1 MPAPSCQ
8 CVLSKPHDLFA
19 AIIRHGPLILCGC
32 FFLFPMTTIGQ
43 STNACPALATLSN
56 KAGWEAGAATYTAR
70 QEGDDVFVSATG
82 ANPTAAFKTQLARE
96 PEKIFPPR
104 LALYRKPPDGIAAQV
119 ITPFTVCATFKAS
132 RRVSAVTVR
141 DSKGEHRV
149 PVESPR

>member
-1 MPAPSCQ
+1 MISSR
-8 CVLSKPHDLFA
+8 LLR
-19 AIIRHGPLILCGC
+19 RHRPLILCGC
-32 FFLFPMTTIGQ
+32 FFLLPMKNTGQ
-43 STNACPALATLSN
+43 GTNGCPSLATLPD

-70 QEGDDVFVSATG
+70 QEGGDVVVTATG
-82 ANPTAAFKTQLARE
+82 ANPTASFKTQLARE

-104 LALYRKPPDGIAAQV
+104 LAFYRKPPDGIAAQV